1 MGKRGAFSSSRHSW
15 PRRKRLERRGSRR
28 VHRFG
33 SPWRPGLVSVPV
45 KSSVKKAGPAS
56 RSDSPY
62 RTLAEILKDPKIL
75 EPPEAVVPRLAWHGR
90 VTLLAAREK
99 DGKSTLAGA
108 AAAAVTRGA
117 EFLDGVALHGIVV
130 LAGLEEHIGDIAS
143 RFVDFG
149 ADSSMVHI
157 ATRIESDPVEELS
170 EAVGRIR
177 PALVIVDTLSAIAE
191 GKLDDG
197 SAKAWQPLMAA
208 LTKLAR
214 DFNCAVIIVH
224 HARKSDGTYRDSSA
238 IGANVD
244 CIMEMHPDERDT
256 NARHL
261 KVKARFTVPNCTIR
275 FNGTGYE
282 MAETVEPTV
291 MLRNSILEYVK
302 AHPGSSLGKLRDG
315 VVGASAKV
323 GSMVDELVSEGDLRE
338 EKGERGARL
347 FYPAAT
353 LAQPVPPPVPS
364 TSTRGMS

>member
-1 MGKRGAFSSSRHSW
+1 V
-15 PRRKRLERRGSRR
+15 PIER
-28 VHRFG
+28 
-33 SPWRPGLVSVPV
+33 
-45 KSSVKKAGPAS
+45 SVKKAGPAS
-56 RSDSPY
+56 RSVSPY
-62 RTLAEILKDPKIL
+62 RTLAEILENPKIL
-75 EPPEAVVPRLAWHGR
+75 EPPETVVPRLAWRGR

-117 EFLDGVALHGIVV
+117 TFLDGVALRGVVV
-130 LAGLEEHIGDIAS
+130 LAGLEEHIGDIAD
-143 RFVDFG
+143 RFVGFG

-157 ATRIESDPVEELS
+157 ATRIQSDPLEELS

-224 HARKSDGTYRDSSA
+224 HARRSDGAYRDSSA

-244 CIMEMHPDERDT
+244 CIIEMRSDERDA

-261 KVKARFTVPNCTIR
+261 KAKARFTVPNCTIR

-282 MAETVEPTV
+282 MAETAVPSV
-291 MLRNSILEYVK
+291 ILRNSILEYVK
-302 AHPGSSLGKLRDG
+302 AHPGCPLGELRDG
-315 VVGASAKV
+315 VVGSSTKV
-323 GSMVDELVSEGDLRE
+323 GSMADELVSEGALQ
-338 EKGERGARL
+338 EKKGQRASRL

-353 LAQPVPPPVPS
+353 LAQPVPPPVPG
-364 TSTRGMS
+364 TSTRGVR